1 MYNTWCLNPV
11 QLTMG
16 SLVFVCVLEFVC
28 VQWKIWA
35 SASSFPAG
43 IVESDDISTLI
54 GEMETAVNYFQK
66 VSSEH
71 SVRGRFFTWPVRDLC
86 PRCLNNSWEPEE
98 KFEAHLQEMISC
110 WCLERFIQNFV
121 FIQKQLDS
129 LLMRAASS
137 SSIQS
142 SAVKV
147 TVKSVNQWMTE
158 AVHFLNRYA
167 TV

>member
-16 SLVFVCVLEFVC
+16 SLVCVCVC

-35 SASSFPAG
+35 FASSFPAG
-43 IVESDDISTLI
+43 IVESDDISALI
-54 GEMETAVNYFQK
+54 EEMETAVNYFQK

-71 SVRGRFFTWPVRDLC
+71 CVRGDFLTWPVRDLC

-121 FIQKQLDS
+121 FIQNQLD
-129 LLMRAASS
+129 LLKMFHYSS
-137 SSIQS
+137 ELHHLFNQ
-142 SAVKV
+142 VQLLL
-147 TVKSVNQWMTE
+147 KSQWN
-158 AVHFLNRYA
+158 L
-167 TV
+167 